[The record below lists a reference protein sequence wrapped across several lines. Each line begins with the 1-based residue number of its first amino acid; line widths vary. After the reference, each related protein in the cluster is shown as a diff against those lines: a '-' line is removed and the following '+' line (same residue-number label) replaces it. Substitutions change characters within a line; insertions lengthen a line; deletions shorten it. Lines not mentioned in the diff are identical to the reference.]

1 MYGKLFESMYD
12 GTLSG
17 NWKALITFQQ
27 LIILADKDGYVD
39 ITPAA
44 LSRRTG
50 IPIEIIEHGIE
61 ELEQPDKD
69 SRSDTSDG
77 RRIVRLDDHRPWG
90 WQIVNYEK
98 YRDLYNADDRREKN
112 RARQQKHRDRQKGK
126 EGAVTDSNADVTH
139 DNAALPMSRHVDVDV
154 KANGNAKEKE
164 NKKTASSISIPLK
177 DGTDFVPDDKDIQVW
192 QAAFPTLDIQER
204 LKYISAWNHSNPT
217 KQKTRSGIKRHIF
230 YMLPPKADNHGGS
243 DDVDPNEGRHIAL

>member
-50 IPIEIIEHGIE
+50 IPTEIIQHGIE

-112 RARQQKHRDRQKGK
+112 RARQQKHRDRQKGE
-126 EGAVTDSNADVTH
+126 EGDVTDSNASVTDH
-139 DNAALPMSRHVDVDV
+139 NAALQMSRHVDVDANTD
-154 KANGNAKEKE
+154 ANGDADSKAKAKEKKRGRGSRFAPKDFHPTDDMKE
-164 NKKTASSISIPLK
+164 FARELLLTECQIEEETAKFKDYEYRKPL
-177 DGTDFVPDDKDIQVW
+177 TDFNRAWRNWIRKSVDFRVDSQADDN
-192 QAAFPTLDIQER
+192 AHRHQE
-204 LKYISAWNHSNPT
+204 L
-217 KQKTRSGIKRHIF
+217 
-230 YMLPPKADNHGGS
+230 
-243 DDVDPNEGRHIAL
+243 